1 MTQEAENN
9 TTYLWFDYET
19 FGANAIKDRPAQ
31 FALFARMLRS
41 MVIGRPII
49 LYSQLADDYLPSA
62 GASLITG
69 ITPMT
74 LLEEENVMTESDFA
88 ESIYQQMIKPGT
100 ISIGFNSISFDD
112 TVTRFLFWR
121 NLIPPYTREK
131 GEAEEGSICFPL
143 SRRSTPFIRT
153 RSIA

>member
-1 MTQEAENN
+1 MTQQAENN

-31 FALFARMLRS
+31 FGAVRTDASFNVL
-41 MVIGRPII
+41 GRPII

-74 LLEEENVMTESDFA
+74 LLEETS
-88 ESIYQQMIKPGT
+88 
-100 ISIGFNSISFDD
+100 
-112 TVTRFLFWR
+112 
-121 NLIPPYTREK
+121 
-131 GEAEEGSICFPL
+131 
-143 SRRSTPFIRT
+143 
-153 RSIA
+153 